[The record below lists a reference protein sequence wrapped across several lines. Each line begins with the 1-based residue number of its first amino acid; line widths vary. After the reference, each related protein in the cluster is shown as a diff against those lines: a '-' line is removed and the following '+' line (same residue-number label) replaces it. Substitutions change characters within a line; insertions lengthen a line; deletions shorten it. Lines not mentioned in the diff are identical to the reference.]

1 MRSKET
7 LYKSIIKD
15 YENQNLLIGK
25 TLHENIAQDL
35 YAIRLTLQRYSIEQ
49 GHEIPI
55 DQVKKILEG
64 TIEKVQQ
71 IANDLLPVVL
81 RDFGIQR
88 AIKDLFVYY
97 NGIKNNIIIDKNV
110 NNLDFNDQ
118 LSLYQLIQLLVKATV
133 LPDDNSMLV
142 CKLFVNQDKLLL
154 IMQGLSKYYIKEF
167 NNYNQENIKKLQERV
182 NLLEGTLDINTNPQN
197 SEVVVIVKLD

>member
-1 MRSKET
+1 MRSREK

-25 TLHENIAQDL
+25 TLHECIAQDL
-35 YAIRLTLQRYSIEQ
+35 YAIRLTLQRYSLEQ
-49 GHEIPI
+49 GHSVPI
-55 DQVKKILEG
+55 DQAKEILEG
-64 TIEKVQQ
+64 TIDKVQK

-88 AIKDLFVYY
+88 AIKDLFFQY
-97 NGIKNNIIIDKNV
+97 NGIKNNIVIDKNV
-110 NNLDFNDQ
+110 YNLEFTDQ
-118 LSLYQLIQLLVKATV
+118 LSLYYLAQLIVKATFI
-133 LPDDNSMLV
+133 PENNSMLV
-142 CKLFVNQDKLLL
+142 CELFVNQDKLLL

-167 NNYNQENIKKLQERV
+167 NNYNQENIKKLQQRV
-182 NLLEGTLDINTNPQN
+182 NLLEGTLDINVNAQN